1 MAILLSY
8 ERWSSKFSIGTRKS
22 VWYCVARVQDGSAKT
37 TLYFHHL
44 KKKKKNLKL
53 SPPKHFI
60 NLIYHRKAYTGSRRA
75 MLNLTVLKL
84 FCFSLLL
91 ATLLKMQLS
100 WGVWPDLQGKLFSSC
115 LFLLFLNGK
124 KKKKTHN
131 ARFLYLLLQHK
142 SK

>member
-1 MAILLSY
+1 MNDGVLNLVLVLANQFGI
-8 ERWSSKFSIGTRKS
+8 
-22 VWYCVARVQDGSAKT
+22 VWLECKMVPPRQHCIFT
-37 TLYFHHL
+37 TL